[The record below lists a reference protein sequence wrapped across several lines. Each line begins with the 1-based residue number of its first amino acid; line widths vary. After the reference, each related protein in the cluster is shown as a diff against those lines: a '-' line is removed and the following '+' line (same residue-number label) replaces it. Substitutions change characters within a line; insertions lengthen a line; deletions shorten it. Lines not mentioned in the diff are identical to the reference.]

1 MTSTTDF
8 LLPCRPLGIVDDLL
22 EFVDMVDDR
31 AVDMVDDRAVDMVD
45 DRAVDVGRVVGGCSG
60 TLLGAEDWDSLILLL
75 SVAVVAVVAAAV
87 AVVVVV
93 LVVLLSRVSCSG

>member
-31 AVDMVDDRAVDMVD
+31 AVDMVDDRAVD
-45 DRAVDVGRVVGGCSG
+45 VGRVVGGCSG
-60 TLLGAEDWDSLILLL
+60 TLLGAEDWDSLILIL
-75 SVAVVAVVAAAV
+75 SVAVVVVAAAV
-87 AVVVVV
+87 AVVV

>member
-87 AVVVVV
+87 AVVAVV

>member
-22 EFVDMVDDR
+22 EF
-31 AVDMVDDRAVDMVD
+31 VDMVDDRAVDMVD

-87 AVVVVV
+87 AVVAVV